1 MKLKS
6 LYVALLATSTIMGC
20 STHAGSTSE
29 EQPGEKEATVIS
41 AAVEAKLEEVD
52 KISPT
57 ISRTI
62 KMVGLKREN
71 ECGVP
76 FTEAE
81 IMNIGQTNSY
91 FGFFTALTHIVSTSD
106 LDALYNT
113 AEQSFDCDN
122 AEWIKNTKTSMESFF
137 LDRQKEKQ
145 S

>member
-1 MKLKS
+1 
-6 LYVALLATSTIMGC
+6 
-20 STHAGSTSE
+20 
-29 EQPGEKEATVIS
+29 
-41 AAVEAKLEEVD
+41 
-52 KISPT
+52 
-57 ISRTI
+57 
-62 KMVGLKREN
+62 
-71 ECGVP
+71 
-76 FTEAE
+76 
-81 IMNIGQTNSY
+81 MNIGQTNSY